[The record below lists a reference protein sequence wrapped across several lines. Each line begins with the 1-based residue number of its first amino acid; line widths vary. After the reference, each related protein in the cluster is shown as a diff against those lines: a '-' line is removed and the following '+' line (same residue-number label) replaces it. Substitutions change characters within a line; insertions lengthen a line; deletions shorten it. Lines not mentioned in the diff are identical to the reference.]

1 MDQNC
6 YSTYTCDE
14 VQELKLLQLRVAPNS
29 EFSEIATRLKTNK
42 IRRKQI
48 KIFQNWY
55 STELIIGALR
65 KSKKETIRN

>member
-48 KIFQNWY
+48 KIFQN
-55 STELIIGALR
+55 
-65 KSKKETIRN
+65 